1 MVALQNEQLPLALVG
16 GIQKFFD
23 FVKAL
28 VGCRLFHEHVHNGV
42 PPEVFNKA
50 LDGQDGI
57 AQCSRPSRQRIWKP
71 FTFGPIAILSV
82 RSRGGSSGVAKRR
95 RVPPLSAKSAAKG
108 IVVVAACSY

>member
-1 MVALQNEQLPLALVG
+1 MVALQNEQLPLALVDSNG

-50 LDGQDGI
+50 KV
-57 AQCSRPSRQRIWKP
+57 CSW
-71 FTFGPIAILSV
+71 G
-82 RSRGGSSGVAKRR
+82 
-95 RVPPLSAKSAAKG
+95 
-108 IVVVAACSY
+108 